1 MEGMR
6 DLLKGSLGRSLSG
19 LQEEDRLA
27 SAWPVVCGN
36 AMAAHG
42 SVVGY
47 ADGVVRI
54 EVEDATWLR
63 QLESMRNRLATEL
76 ARIASES
83 GQALPEAVAAAVVH
97 RHGAEGLIRLA

>member
-6 DLLKGSLGRSLSG
+6 DLLKGALGRSLSE
-19 LQEEDRLA
+19 LDEEDRLA
-27 SAWPVVCGN
+27 SAWPVVCGS
-36 AMAAHG
+36 AMAARG

-63 QLESMRNRLATEL
+63 QLESMRNQLATEL
-76 ARIASES
+76 ARTA
-83 GQALPEAVAAAVVH
+83 GVRVAEIH
-97 RHGAEGLIRLA
+97 FEKKRKDGR